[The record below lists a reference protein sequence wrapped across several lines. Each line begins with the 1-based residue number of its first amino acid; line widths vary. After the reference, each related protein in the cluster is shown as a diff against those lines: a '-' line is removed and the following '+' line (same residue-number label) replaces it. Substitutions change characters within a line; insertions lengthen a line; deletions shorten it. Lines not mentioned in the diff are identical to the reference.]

1 MKTRKILFGTVAI
14 VLGMVIL
21 SSFTMNKADLHKLFQ
36 RKPETRANVI
46 TEIMRNKLAMDDDQF
61 DRAYQINLKYA
72 RLSEPYLKD
81 KNSASENKDKLVE
94 INQERKKELQAI
106 LTPEQLKL
114 AETIRKQWISR
125 LETLLE
131 QLKDNDL
138 SN

>member
-1 MKTRKILFGTVAI
+1 MKARRFLFGVVAI
-14 VLGMVIL
+14 VGVIAL

-72 RLSEPYLKD
+72 RLSEPYLND
-81 KNSASENKDKLVE
+81 ENSASENKDKLVE

-106 LTPEQLKL
+106 LTPEQLKQ
-114 AETIRKQWISR
+114 AEAIRKQWISR
-125 LETLLE
+125 LEKLLK